1 MKVLGLTGGIGMGK
15 STVSKMFAARDVPIF
30 DYDEVVH
37 SLYDSGSERAEKVF
51 RFFQLNLPEAIV
63 NAKVDRSIVSRLA
76 FQDAELLTKIEHEF
90 MYHSDIMLAEWL
102 AAWRWRTHGNQ
113 TLWNSTKLVM
123 LDVPLLFEMGWARH
137 CDAIAVVDCSEEI
150 RRERVLRR
158 PNMTEEKLDSI
169 LAKQMTREQHKAAAQ
184 FCLDTGGTLHQ
195 LADQVSELYD
205 ILN

>member
-15 STVSKMFAARDVPIF
+15 STVSSMLALQQVPVF
-30 DYDEVVH
+30 DYDAVVH
-37 SLYDSGSERAEKVF
+37 HLYEGGSERSEEIF
-51 RFFQLNLPEAIV
+51 HFFQNRLPESVV
-63 NAKVDRSIVSRLA
+63 NSKVDRRIVSLHA
-76 FQDAELLTKIEHEF
+76 FQDAELLADIEDEF
-90 MYHSDIMLAEWL
+90 MFHSEVVLADWL
-102 AAWRWRTHGNQ
+102 ARHRWRNKTE
-113 TLWNSTKLVM
+113 LVL

-137 CDAIAVVDCSEEI
+137 CDAIAVVDCADDI

-158 PNMTEEKLDSI
+158 PEMTEEKLNAI
-169 LAKQMTREQHKAAAQ
+169 LVKQMTREQHKAAAQ